1 MNSVLLSFLEEGVDP
16 YERSFKGTSWRPC
29 PQQFGGHSGLGFDP
43 AWEALFTGKAP
54 AELIQT
60 VIRKGTLPV
69 GGPKSCP
76 HSAHLP
82 VGLDPGLIPSPL
94 ESFPVPSRKDSS
106 TWWVCLLAL
115 PLYFQSLMEMAQ
127 ATAVQLTG
135 RIQYPSRVLRGTC
148 TNLQKPMKV
157 PSARDRCGPPPSPE
171 NMRFRHGPKCPEDT
185 GAVISRHQPRKT
197 FSTLHPPF
205 DFLGVTRGSLV
216 RRRRLGQ
223 EDRLNTS
230 LFYPRFP
237 KTTGSS
243 LMRGKAFF
251 SPLLKDYLFI

>member
-43 AWEALFTGKAP
+43 AWEALVTGKAP

-106 TWWVCLLAL
+106 TW
-115 PLYFQSLMEMAQ
+115 
-127 ATAVQLTG
+127 
-135 RIQYPSRVLRGTC
+135 
-148 TNLQKPMKV
+148 
-157 PSARDRCGPPPSPE
+157 
-171 NMRFRHGPKCPEDT
+171 
-185 GAVISRHQPRKT
+185 
-197 FSTLHPPF
+197 
-205 DFLGVTRGSLV
+205 
-216 RRRRLGQ
+216 
-223 EDRLNTS
+223 
-230 LFYPRFP
+230 
-237 KTTGSS
+237 
-243 LMRGKAFF
+243 
-251 SPLLKDYLFI
+251 